1 MRLSAQGCVCPQI
14 EFNHMI
20 GFPAVMEKEK
30 YYYMDLLKKQSAME

>member
-1 MRLSAQGCVCPQI
+1 
-14 EFNHMI
+14 MI